1 MEREDLTLRLEWLKE
16 EGAYKP
22 GISGKRVELTEPFEL
37 TPIEGD
43 DQNAGVQGKGP
54 VVVVPATDD
63 KAKEQTVAG
72 EPLLK
77 EIAAAQGLKTVSM
90 EGNSYSKPFCQAL
103 AHVLKSKTSIE
114 RALFN
119 DMFVG
124 RKIPAIHPSLGY
136 FADAFRH
143 FDNLTVLD
151 FRFVARGGCC
161 GFCLC
166 EGVCMTKRKKKKLCL
181 CPCVV
186 CVRGGERELFF
197 TG

>member
-1 MEREDLTLRLEWLKE
+1 MDVGLDYIKIGQSATTL
-16 EGAYKP
+16 
-22 GISGKRVELTEPFEL
+22 SGGEAQRIKL
-37 TPIEGD
+37 
-43 DQNAGVQGKGP
+43 
-54 VVVVPATDD
+54 
-63 KAKEQTVAG
+63 AKELSKRSTG
-72 EPLLK
+72 KTLYILDEPTTGLDPAQLVEIRALLK

-166 EGVCMTKRKKKKLCL
+166 EGVCMTKRKKKNCA
-181 CPCVV
+181 
-186 CVRGGERELFF
+186 CVRVSCV
-197 TG
+197 